1 MCVVPLEDRTSC
13 GHGKVLGVNMDTALK
28 MLAPSQAWEEVE
40 RRSLAIGVAGFV
52 FVGALQAAG
61 AVPAIYRQT
70 LAPVSGSVAAFL
82 TALTLFVAYY
92 HDRWS
97 FGVFGAVL
105 TLTLPYSVNLP
116 WIRFTGRSLLYPVA
130 ALVLLG
136 VISLWFIHRRISGPQ
151 WDDDVEEALIRK
163 MMEEFESKLSWA
175 DRVMWFCIV
184 LGLVLLLVLL
194 LR

>member
-1 MCVVPLEDRTSC
+1 MIKFWGEH
-13 GHGKVLGVNMDTALK
+13 GHGPQNTTTVASVGRGRKTVSCDWSCRIRLC
-28 MLAPSQAWEEVE
+28 
-40 RRSLAIGVAGFV
+40 RS
-52 FVGALQAAG
+52 LQAAG

-105 TLTLPYSVNLP
+105 TLTLPYSVNLA

-163 MMEEFESKLSWA
+163 MMEESESNLTWA
-175 DRVMWFCIV
+175 HRVMWFCIV
-184 LGLVLLLVLL
+184 VGLVLLLVLL

>member
-1 MCVVPLEDRTSC
+1 M
-13 GHGKVLGVNMDTALK
+13 
-28 MLAPSQAWEEVE
+28 
-40 RRSLAIGVAGFV
+40 
-52 FVGALQAAG
+52 QAAG

-105 TLTLPYSVNLP
+105 TLTLPYSVNLA

-163 MMEEFESKLSWA
+163 MMEESESNLTWA
-175 DRVMWFCIV
+175 HRVMWFCIV
-184 LGLVLLLVLL
+184 VGLVLLLVLL

>member
-1 MCVVPLEDRTSC
+1 
-13 GHGKVLGVNMDTALK
+13 MDTALK
-28 MLAPSQAWEEVE
+28 MLPPSQAWEEVE
-40 RRSLAIGVAGFV
+40 RRSLAVGVAGFV
-52 FVGALQAAG
+52 FIGTLQAAG

-97 FGVFGAVL
+97 FGVFGAAL
-105 TLTLPYSVNLP
+105 TLTLPYCVNLA
-116 WIRFTGRSLLYPVA
+116 WIHFTGRSLLYPVA

-151 WDDDVEEALIRK
+151 WDDDLEEALIRK
-163 MMEEFESKLSWA
+163 MMEEFESNLTLA
-175 DRVMWFCIV
+175 DRIMWFCIV
-184 LGLVLLLVLL
+184 VGLMLLLVLL